1 MYKCTMDNQLSIVI
15 DLSDGKFQKMP
26 VLLNT
31 ELFLSSYGCPRKKF
45 LLGFDLYL

>member
-15 DLSDGKFQKMP
+15 DLSDGKFKKRP

-31 ELFLSSYGCPRKKF
+31 ELFLSSYRVSQKKVS
-45 LLGFDLYL
+45 LRV